1 MDRRKWIYDM
11 MASRYSK
18 EGYMELISQFV
29 LPYWL
34 NLLALFLMALTGA
47 IAAIEEGYDI
57 IGVTALALI
66 AGTGGSLL
74 RDVIL
79 QQGVPVFFRDPSFL
93 YAVVIAVL
101 IGIVF
106 RSYIFQ
112 NKRPF
117 NISFLLF
124 DALGLGI
131 FGVVGTQMALFAG
144 LAAAPAILTGVINAT
159 GGGLLRDV
167 LTAREPLIF
176 KPSQYYAATSLAG
189 CIIFV
194 AIALWLGQSAVT
206 AAFTAIF
213 LTFFLR
219 TLTMWFDWK
228 TKPLIDIN
236 LLPKKK
242 QE

>member
-1 MDRRKWIYDM
+1 
-11 MASRYSK
+11 
-18 EGYMELISQFV
+18 MELISQFI

-34 NLLALFLMALTGA
+34 SLLALFLMALTGA

-79 QQGVPVFFRDPSFL
+79 QQGAPMFFRDPSFL

-101 IGIVF
+101 IGILF
-106 RSYIFQ
+106 RTYIFQ

-124 DALGLGI
+124 DALGIGI
-131 FGVVGTQMALFAG
+131 FGVIGTQMALFAG
-144 LAAAPAILTGVINAT
+144 LASAPAILIGVINAT

-189 CIIFV
+189 CTIFV
-194 AIALWLGQSAVT
+194 ALALWLGQSAVT
-206 AAFTAIF
+206 AAFIAIF
-213 LTFFLR
+213 LTFSLR
-219 TLTMWFDWK
+219 VLTMWFDWK

-236 LLPKKK
+236 LLKQKK

>member
-1 MDRRKWIYDM
+1 
-11 MASRYSK
+11 
-18 EGYMELISQFV
+18 MELISQFI

-47 IAAIEEGYDI
+47 LAAIEEGYDI

-66 AGTGGSLL
+66 TGTGGSLI
-74 RDVIL
+74 RDGLIL
-79 QQGVPVFFRDPSFL
+79 QQGVPMFFRDPSFL
-93 YAVVIAVL
+93 YAVIVAVL
-101 IGIVF
+101 AGIVM
-106 RSYIFQ
+106 RSYVFRY
-112 NKRPF
+112 KRQF
-117 NISFLLF
+117 TISFLLF

-144 LAAAPAILTGVINAT
+144 LASAPAILTGVINAT

-189 CIIFV
+189 CIVFV
-194 AIALWLGQSAVT
+194 ALALWLELDAVM
-206 AAFTAIF
+206 AAFIAIF

-219 TLTMWFDWK
+219 ALTMWFDWK
-228 TKPLIDIN
+228 TKPLIDIK
-236 LLPKKK
+236 LLPEKKR
-242 QE
+242 E

>member
-1 MDRRKWIYDM
+1 
-11 MASRYSK
+11 
-18 EGYMELISQFV
+18 MELYNFPKLIS
-29 LPYWL
+29 
-34 NLLALFLMALTGA
+34 LLFHGH
-47 IAAIEEGYDI
+47 
-57 IGVTALALI
+57 LI

-74 RDVIL
+74 RDGLIL
-79 QQGVPVFFRDPSFL
+79 QQGVPLFFRDPSFL
-93 YAVVIAVL
+93 YAVVLAVL

-106 RSYIFQ
+106 RSSIVSY
-112 NKRPF
+112 KRPF
-117 NISFLLF
+117 TILFLLF

-144 LAAAPAILTGVINAT
+144 LASAPAILTGVINAT

-194 AIALWLGQSAVT
+194 ILALWLGQSAVT
-206 AAFTAIF
+206 AAFLAIS

-219 TLTMWFDWK
+219 ALTMWFDWK
-228 TKPLIDIN
+228 TKPLIGIE
-236 LLPKKK
+236 LFPKMKSK
-242 QE
+242 

>member
-1 MDRRKWIYDM
+1 
-11 MASRYSK
+11 
-18 EGYMELISQFV
+18 MELISQFI

-74 RDVIL
+74 RDMIL
-79 QQGVPVFFRDPSFL
+79 QQGIPLFFRDPSFL
-93 YAVVIAVL
+93 YAVVLAVL

-144 LAAAPAILTGVINAT
+144 LASAPAILTGVINAT

-194 AIALWLGQSAVT
+194 AIALLLGQSAVT
-206 AAFTAIF
+206 AAFAAIF

-219 TLTMWFDWK
+219 ALTMWFDWK
-228 TKPLIDIN
+228 TKPLIDVTM
-236 LLPKKK
+236 LQKKK

>member
-1 MDRRKWIYDM
+1 
-11 MASRYSK
+11 
-18 EGYMELISQFV
+18 MELISQFV

-74 RDVIL
+74 RDMIL
-79 QQGVPVFFRDPSFL
+79 QQGIPLFFRDPSFL

-106 RSYIFQ
+106 RTYIFQ

-131 FGVVGTQMALFAG
+131 FGVVGTQMALFAD
-144 LAAAPAILTGVINAT
+144 LASAPAILTGVINAT

-194 AIALWLGQSAVT
+194 TIALWLGQSAVT

-219 TLTMWFDWK
+219 ALTMWFDWK
-228 TKPLIDIN
+228 TKPLIDVTM
-236 LLPKKK
+236 LPKKK

>member
-1 MDRRKWIYDM
+1 
-11 MASRYSK
+11 MATGLIVKVR
-18 EGYMELISQFV
+18 MELISQFI

-34 NLLALFLMALTGA
+34 NLLALFLFALTGA
-47 IAAIEEGYDI
+47 LAAIEEGYDI

-66 AGTGGSLL
+66 AGTGGSLI
-74 RDVIL
+74 RDGLIL
-79 QQGVPVFFRDPSFL
+79 QQGVPMFFRDPSFL
-93 YAVVIAVL
+93 YAVVLAVM

-106 RSYIFQ
+106 RSYIVLH
-112 NKRPF
+112 KRPF
-117 NISFLLF
+117 TVSFLLF

-144 LAAAPAILTGVINAT
+144 LASAPAILTGVINAT

-194 AIALWLGQSAVT
+194 ALALWLGQSAGT
-206 AAFTAIF
+206 AAFIAIS

-219 TLTMWFDWK
+219 ALTMWFDWK
-228 TKPLIDIN
+228 TKPLIGID
-236 LLPKKK
+236 LLPKLK

>member
-1 MDRRKWIYDM
+1 
-11 MASRYSK
+11 
-18 EGYMELISQFV
+18 MELISQFI

-47 IAAIEEGYDI
+47 LAAIEEGYDI

-66 AGTGGSLL
+66 TGTGGSLI
-74 RDVIL
+74 RDGLIL
-79 QQGVPVFFRDPSFL
+79 QQGVPMFFRDPSFL
-93 YAVVIAVL
+93 YAVIIAVL
-101 IGIVF
+101 AGILV
-106 RSYIFQ
+106 RSYMFQ
-112 NKRPF
+112 YKRQF

-144 LAAAPAILTGVINAT
+144 LASAPAILTGVINAT

-189 CIIFV
+189 CIVFV
-194 AIALWLGQSAVT
+194 ALALWLGQDAVM
-206 AAFTAIF
+206 AAFIAIF

-228 TKPLIDIN
+228 TKPLIDIR

>member
-1 MDRRKWIYDM
+1 
-11 MASRYSK
+11 
-18 EGYMELISQFV
+18 MELISQFI

-74 RDVIL
+74 RDMIL
-79 QQGVPVFFRDPSFL
+79 QQGIPLFFRDPSFL
-93 YAVVIAVL
+93 YVVVLAVL

-144 LAAAPAILTGVINAT
+144 LASAPAILTGVINAT

-194 AIALWLGQSAVT
+194 AIALLLGQSAVT
-206 AAFTAIF
+206 AAFAAIF

-219 TLTMWFDWK
+219 ALTMWFDWK
-228 TKPLIDIN
+228 TKPLIDVTM
-236 LLPKKK
+236 LPKKK

>member
-1 MDRRKWIYDM
+1 
-11 MASRYSK
+11 
-18 EGYMELISQFV
+18 MELISQFI

-47 IAAIEEGYDI
+47 LAAIEEGYDI

-66 AGTGGSLL
+66 TGTGGSLI
-74 RDVIL
+74 RDGLIL
-79 QQGVPVFFRDPSFL
+79 QQGVPMFFRDPSFL
-93 YAVVIAVL
+93 YAVIIAVL
-101 IGIVF
+101 AGIVL
-106 RSYIFQ
+106 RSYVFRY
-112 NKRPF
+112 KRQF

-144 LAAAPAILTGVINAT
+144 LASAPAILTGVINAT

-189 CIIFV
+189 CIVFV
-194 AIALWLGQSAVT
+194 ALALWLEQDAVM
-206 AAFTAIF
+206 AAFIAIF

-219 TLTMWFDWK
+219 ALTMWFDWK
-228 TKPLIDIN
+228 TKPLIDIK
-236 LLPKKK
+236 LLPEKK

>member
-11 MASRYSK
+11 MVSRYSK
-18 EGYMELISQFV
+18 EGYMELISLFV

-206 AAFTAIF
+206 AAFIAIF

>member
-1 MDRRKWIYDM
+1 
-11 MASRYSK
+11 
-18 EGYMELISQFV
+18 MELISQFI

-47 IAAIEEGYDI
+47 LAAIEEGYDI

-66 AGTGGSLL
+66 TGTGGSLI
-74 RDVIL
+74 RDGLIL
-79 QQGVPVFFRDPSFL
+79 QQGVPMFFRDPSFL
-93 YAVVIAVL
+93 YAVIIAVL
-101 IGIVF
+101 AGILL
-106 RSYIFQ
+106 RSYVFQ
-112 NKRPF
+112 YKRQF
-117 NISFLLF
+117 TISFLLF

-144 LAAAPAILTGVINAT
+144 LASAPAILTGVINAT

-189 CIIFV
+189 CIVFV
-194 AIALWLGQSAVT
+194 ALALWLGQDAAI
-206 AAFTAIF
+206 AAFIAIF

-219 TLTMWFDWK
+219 ALTMWFDWK
-228 TKPLIDIN
+228 TKPLIDIR

>member
-1 MDRRKWIYDM
+1 
-11 MASRYSK
+11 
-18 EGYMELISQFV
+18 MELISQFI

-34 NLLALFLMALTGA
+34 NILALFLMALTGA
-47 IAAIEEGYDI
+47 LAAIEEGYDI

-66 AGTGGSLL
+66 TGTGGSLI
-74 RDVIL
+74 RDALIL
-79 QQGVPVFFRDPSFL
+79 QQGVPMFFRDPSFL
-93 YAVVIAVL
+93 YAVVLAVL
-101 IGIVF
+101 TGIVIH
-106 RSYIFQ
+106 SYILHY
-112 NKRPF
+112 KWHF
-117 NISFLLF
+117 NIAFLLF

-144 LAAAPAILTGVINAT
+144 LASAPAILTGVINAT

-189 CIIFV
+189 CTMFV
-194 AIALWLGQSAVT
+194 ALALWLGQNAEA
-206 AAFTAIF
+206 AAFAAIF

-219 TLTMWFDWK
+219 ALTMWFDWK
-228 TKPLIDIN
+228 TKPL
-236 LLPKKK
+236 LAFSLRPKRK

>member
-1 MDRRKWIYDM
+1 
-11 MASRYSK
+11 
-18 EGYMELISQFV
+18 MELISQFI

-34 NLLALFLMALTGA
+34 SLLALFLMALTGA

-79 QQGVPVFFRDPSFL
+79 QNGVPMFFRDPSFF
-93 YAVVIAVL
+93 YAVVTAVL
-101 IGIVF
+101 IGIIF
-106 RSYIFQ
+106 RTYIFQ

-124 DALGLGI
+124 DALGIGI
-131 FGVVGTQMALFAG
+131 FGVIGTQMALLSG
-144 LAAAPAILTGVINAT
+144 LASAPAILIGVINAT

-189 CIIFV
+189 CTVFV
-194 AIALWLGQSAVT
+194 ALALWLGQSAVT
-206 AAFTAIF
+206 AAFIAIF
-213 LTFFLR
+213 LTFLLR
-219 TLTMWFDWK
+219 TLTMWVDWK

-236 LLPKKK
+236 LIKQKK
-242 QE
+242 QG

>member
-1 MDRRKWIYDM
+1 
-11 MASRYSK
+11 
-18 EGYMELISQFV
+18 MELISQFI

-34 NLLALFLMALTGA
+34 SLLALFLMALTGA

-79 QQGVPVFFRDPSFL
+79 QDGVPMFFRDPSFL

-101 IGIVF
+101 IGIIF
-106 RSYIFQ
+106 RTYIFQ

-124 DALGLGI
+124 DALGIGI
-131 FGVVGTQMALFAG
+131 FGVIGTQMALFSG
-144 LAAAPAILTGVINAT
+144 LASAPAILIGVINAT

-189 CIIFV
+189 CIVFV
-194 AIALWLGQSAVT
+194 ALALWLEQSAVT
-206 AAFTAIF
+206 AAFIAIF

-228 TKPLIDIN
+228 TKPLIDIT
-236 LLPKKK
+236 LLRQKK
-242 QE
+242 QG

>member
-1 MDRRKWIYDM
+1 MGWIYDLM
-11 MASRYSK
+11 PAGDNGEVS
-18 EGYMELISQFV
+18 MELISQFI

-66 AGTGGSLL
+66 AGTGGSLI
-74 RDVIL
+74 RDGLIL
-79 QQGVPVFFRDPSFL
+79 QQGVPMFFRDPSFL
-93 YAVVIAVL
+93 YAVVLAVL

-106 RSYIFQ
+106 RSYIFK

-144 LAAAPAILTGVINAT
+144 LASAPAILTGVINAT

-189 CIIFV
+189 CTAFV
-194 AIALWLGQSAVT
+194 ALAFWLGQNAAT
-206 AAFTAIF
+206 AAFIAIF
-213 LTFFLR
+213 LTFSLR
-219 TLTMWFDWK
+219 ALTMWFDWK
-228 TKPLIDIN
+228 TKPLIDIT
-236 LLPKKK
+236 LLPQKK

>member
-1 MDRRKWIYDM
+1 M
-11 MASRYSK
+11 
-18 EGYMELISQFV
+18 
-29 LPYWL
+29 
-34 NLLALFLMALTGA
+34 
-47 IAAIEEGYDI
+47 
-57 IGVTALALI
+57 
-66 AGTGGSLL
+66 
-74 RDVIL
+74 
-79 QQGVPVFFRDPSFL
+79 
-93 YAVVIAVL
+93 
-101 IGIVF
+101 F

-144 LAAAPAILTGVINAT
+144 LASAPAILTGVINAT

-194 AIALWLGQSAVT
+194 AIALLLGQSAVT
-206 AAFTAIF
+206 AAFAAIF

-219 TLTMWFDWK
+219 ALTMWFDWK
-228 TKPLIDIN
+228 TKPLIDVTM
-236 LLPKKK
+236 LPKKK

>member
-1 MDRRKWIYDM
+1 
-11 MASRYSK
+11 
-18 EGYMELISQFV
+18 MELISQFI

-34 NLLALFLMALTGA
+34 SLLALFLMALTGA

-74 RDVIL
+74 RDVLL
-79 QQGVPVFFRDPSFL
+79 QDGVPMFFRDPSFL

-101 IGIVF
+101 IGIIF
-106 RSYIFQ
+106 RTYIFQ

-124 DALGLGI
+124 DALGIGI
-131 FGVVGTQMALFAG
+131 FGVIGTQMALFSG
-144 LAAAPAILTGVINAT
+144 LASAPAILIGVINAT

-189 CIIFV
+189 CIVFV
-194 AIALWLGQSAVT
+194 ALALWLEQSAVT
-206 AAFTAIF
+206 AAFIAIF

-236 LLPKKK
+236 LFRQKK
-242 QE
+242 QG

>member
-1 MDRRKWIYDM
+1 MVYLPPGLITKVR
-11 MASRYSK
+11 
-18 EGYMELISQFV
+18 MELISQFI

-34 NLLALFLMALTGA
+34 SLLALFLMALTGA

-79 QQGVPVFFRDPSFL
+79 QEGVPMFFRDPSFL

-101 IGIVF
+101 IGIIF
-106 RSYIFQ
+106 RTYIFQ

-124 DALGLGI
+124 DALGIGI
-131 FGVVGTQMALFAG
+131 FGVIGTQMALFSG
-144 LAAAPAILTGVINAT
+144 LASAPAILIGVINAT

-189 CIIFV
+189 CTAFV
-194 AIALWLGQSAVT
+194 TLALWLEQSAVT
-206 AAFTAIF
+206 AAFIAIF

-228 TKPLIDIN
+228 TKPLIDID
-236 LLPKKK
+236 LFRQKK
-242 QE
+242 QG

>member
-1 MDRRKWIYDM
+1 
-11 MASRYSK
+11 
-18 EGYMELISQFV
+18 MELISQFI

-47 IAAIEEGYDI
+47 LAAIEEGYDI

-66 AGTGGSLL
+66 TGTGGSLI
-74 RDVIL
+74 RDGLIL
-79 QQGVPVFFRDPSFL
+79 QQGVPMFFRDPSFL
-93 YAVVIAVL
+93 YAVIIAVL
-101 IGIVF
+101 AGIVL
-106 RSYIFQ
+106 RSYVFRYKQ
-112 NKRPF
+112 KF
-117 NISFLLF
+117 TLSFLLF

-144 LAAAPAILTGVINAT
+144 LASAPAILTGVINAT

-189 CIIFV
+189 CTVFV
-194 AIALWLGQSAVT
+194 ALALWLALDAVM
-206 AAFTAIF
+206 AAFIAIF

-219 TLTMWFDWK
+219 ALTMWFDWK
-228 TKPLIDIN
+228 TKPLIDIK
-236 LLPKKK
+236 LLPEKK

>member
-1 MDRRKWIYDM
+1 
-11 MASRYSK
+11 MARWGWNTRYISPPGLIAK
-18 EGYMELISQFV
+18 VRMELISQFI

-34 NLLALFLMALTGA
+34 SLLALFLMALTGA

-79 QQGVPVFFRDPSFL
+79 QEGVPMFFRDPSFL

-101 IGIVF
+101 IGIMF
-106 RSYIFQ
+106 RNYIFK

-124 DALGLGI
+124 DALGIGI
-131 FGVVGTQMALFAG
+131 FGIIGTQMALFSG
-144 LAAAPAILTGVINAT
+144 LASAPAILIGVINAT

-189 CIIFV
+189 CTVFV
-194 AIALWLGQSAVT
+194 ALALWLEQSAVT
-206 AAFTAIF
+206 AAFVAIF

-236 LLPKKK
+236 LLK
-242 QE
+242 QNK

>member
-1 MDRRKWIYDM
+1 
-11 MASRYSK
+11 
-18 EGYMELISQFV
+18 MELISQFI

-34 NLLALFLMALTGA
+34 NLLALFLLALTGA
-47 IAAIEEGYDI
+47 LAAIEEGYDI

-74 RDVIL
+74 RDGLIL
-79 QQGVPVFFRDPSFL
+79 QQGVPLFFRDPSFL
-93 YAVVIAVL
+93 YAVVLAVL

-106 RSYIFQ
+106 RSSIVSY
-112 NKRPF
+112 KRPF
-117 NISFLLF
+117 TILFLLF

-144 LAAAPAILTGVINAT
+144 LASAPAILTGVINAT

-194 AIALWLGQSAVT
+194 ILALWLGQSAVT
-206 AAFTAIF
+206 AAFLAIS

-219 TLTMWFDWK
+219 ALTMWFDWK
-228 TKPLIDIN
+228 TKPLIGIE
-236 LLPKKK
+236 LFPKMKSK
-242 QE
+242 

>member
-1 MDRRKWIYDM
+1 
-11 MASRYSK
+11 
-18 EGYMELISQFV
+18 MELISQFV

-74 RDVIL
+74 RDMIL
-79 QQGVPVFFRDPSFL
+79 QQGIPLFFRDPSFL

-106 RSYIFQ
+106 RTYIFQ

-117 NISFLLF
+117 NILFLLF

-144 LAAAPAILTGVINAT
+144 LASAPAILTGVINAT

-219 TLTMWFDWK
+219 VLTMWFDWK
-228 TKPLIDIN
+228 TKPLIDVTM
-236 LLPKKK
+236 LPKKK

>member
-1 MDRRKWIYDM
+1 
-11 MASRYSK
+11 
-18 EGYMELISQFV
+18 MELISQFI

-79 QQGVPVFFRDPSFL
+79 QQGIPLFFRDPSFL
-93 YAVVIAVL
+93 YAVVFAVL

-106 RSYIFQ
+106 RSYIFR
-112 NKRPF
+112 NKRTF

-144 LAAAPAILTGVINAT
+144 LASAPAILTGVINAT

-189 CIIFV
+189 CLVFV
-194 AIALWLGQSAVT
+194 ALALWLGKSAVT
-206 AAFTAIF
+206 AAFIAIF

-228 TKPLIDIN
+228 TKPLIDVN

>member
-1 MDRRKWIYDM
+1 
-11 MASRYSK
+11 
-18 EGYMELISQFV
+18 MELISQFI

-74 RDVIL
+74 RDMIL
-79 QQGVPVFFRDPSFL
+79 QQGIPLFFRDPSFL
-93 YAVVIAVL
+93 YAVVLAVL

-144 LAAAPAILTGVINAT
+144 LASAPAILTGVINAT

-194 AIALWLGQSAVT
+194 AIALLLGQSAVT
-206 AAFTAIF
+206 AAFIAIF

-219 TLTMWFDWK
+219 ALTMWFDWK
-228 TKPLIDIN
+228 TKPLIDITM
-236 LLPKKK
+236 LQKKK

>member
-1 MDRRKWIYDM
+1 
-11 MASRYSK
+11 
-18 EGYMELISQFV
+18 MELISQFI

-34 NLLALFLMALTGA
+34 SLLALFLMALTGA

-79 QQGVPVFFRDPSFL
+79 QQGATMFLRDPSFL
-93 YAVVIAVL
+93 YAVIIAVL
-101 IGIVF
+101 IGILF
-106 RSYIFQ
+106 RTYIFK

-124 DALGLGI
+124 DALGIGI
-131 FGVVGTQMALFAG
+131 FGVIGTQMALFAG
-144 LAAAPAILTGVINAT
+144 LASAPAILIGVINAT

-176 KPSQYYAATSLAG
+176 KPSQYYAATSLTG
-189 CIIFV
+189 CTIFV
-194 AIALWLGQSAVT
+194 ALALWLGQSAVT
-206 AAFTAIF
+206 AAFIAIF
-213 LTFFLR
+213 LTFSLR
-219 TLTMWFDWK
+219 ALTMWFDWK

-236 LLPKKK
+236 LLKQKK